1 MQKRNEHF
9 VIDNMQGYGYCIP
22 VTGARA
28 MTKFVAYLRTSTKD
42 QNLGIEAQRAKA
54 QAYAQAQGGEIVAE
68 YEEHESGK
76 VDTRPELARAIAHCE
91 AHGATLLIA
100 KLDRL
105 SRRVAFLFELKER
118 LEAKGLEAV
127 CVDMPEIM
135 KSTLMLGVM
144 ASLAQQERELISER
158 TKAALAAKKAQG
170 IKLGRPK
177 GADTSTATQ
186 ASVSKRMGEAQAWA
200 ESHGPA
206 ILRMAKS
213 MNTNQIAMT
222 LNEQGISTRR
232 GGKWTATSVK
242 RVLERCGA

>member
-1 MQKRNEHF
+1 
-9 VIDNMQGYGYCIP
+9 
-22 VTGARA
+22 
-28 MTKFVAYLRTSTKD
+28 MTKFVTYLRTSTKD

-54 QAYAQAQGGEIVAE
+54 QAYAQAQGGQIVAE
-68 YEEHESGK
+68 FEEHESGK
-76 VDTRPELARAIAHCE
+76 NDARPQLAQAITECE
-91 AHGATLLIA
+91 KHGAMLLIA

-105 SRRVAFLFELKER
+105 SRRVAFLFALKEQ

-135 KSTLMLGVM
+135 KSTLMLGIM

-158 TKAALAAKKAQG
+158 TKAALQAKKAQG

-186 ASVSKRMGEAQAWA
+186 ASVSKRMGDAQAWA
-200 ESHGPA
+200 EKHGPA
-206 ILRMAKS
+206 IMRMAKT
-213 MNTNQIAMT
+213 MNRNQIAMT
-222 LNEQGISTRR
+222 LNEQNIPTRR

-242 RVLERCGA
+242 RVLARCGA

>member
-1 MQKRNEHF
+1 
-9 VIDNMQGYGYCIP
+9 
-22 VTGARA
+22 
-28 MTKFVAYLRTSTKD
+28 MTQFVAYLRTSTKD
-42 QNLGIEAQRAKA
+42 QTLGIEAQRAKA
-54 QAYAQAQGGEIVAE
+54 RAYAQAQSGEIIAE
-68 YEEHESGK
+68 FSEHESGK
-76 VDTRPELARAIAHCE
+76 LDARPQLARAIAHCE
-91 AHGATLLIA
+91 KTGAILLIA

-105 SRRVAFLFELKER
+105 SRRVAFLFELKEQ

-170 IKLGRPK
+170 VKLGRPK
-177 GADTSTATQ
+177 GADMGKAVEAAT
-186 ASVSKRMGEAQAWA
+186 VKRMNEAQAWA
-200 ESHGPA
+200 EAHGPA
-206 ILRMAKS
+206 IMRMSKNG

-242 RVLERCGA
+242 RVLARCGA

>member
-1 MQKRNEHF
+1 MQ
-9 VIDNMQGYGYCIP
+9 
-22 VTGARA
+22 
-28 MTKFVAYLRTSTKD
+28 KFVAYLRTSTRD

-54 QAYAQAQGGEIVAE
+54 QAYAQAQGGQIVAE
-68 YEEHESGK
+68 FEEHESGK
-76 VDTRPELARAIAHCE
+76 NDARPELAKAIATCE
-91 AHGATLLIA
+91 AQGAILLIA

-118 LEAKGLEAV
+118 LAAKGLEAV

-158 TKAALAAKKAQG
+158 TKAALQAKKAQG

-177 GADTSTATQ
+177 GADMGKAVEAATAKRMTQ
-186 ASVSKRMGEAQAWA
+186 AQEWA
-200 ESHGPA
+200 EKHGPA
-206 ILRMAKS
+206 IMRMAKT

-222 LNEQGISTRR
+222 LNEQGLSTRR
-232 GGKWTATSVK
+232 GGKWTATAVK
-242 RVLERCGA
+242 RVLARCGA

>member
-1 MQKRNEHF
+1 MKGE
-9 VIDNMQGYGYCIP
+9 I
-22 VTGARA
+22 A
-28 MTKFVAYLRTSTKD
+28 MKYVSYLRTSTKD

-54 QAYAQAQGGEIVAE
+54 QAYAQVQGGQIIGE

-76 VDTRPELARAIAHCE
+76 NDNRPELAKAIAHCE
-91 AHGATLLIA
+91 KTGATLLIA

-105 SRRVAFLFELKER
+105 SRRVAFLFELKEK

-170 IKLGRPK
+170 VKLGRPK
-177 GADTSTATQ
+177 GADMSKAVDAATE
-186 ASVSKRMGEAQAWA
+186 KRMREAQEWA
-200 ESHGPA
+200 EKHLPA
-206 ILRMAKS
+206 IRRMVKNNNN
-213 MNTNQIAMT
+213 MNQIAMT
-222 LNEQGISTRR
+222 LNDQGIPTRR

-242 RVLERCGA
+242 RILARAEA

>member
-1 MQKRNEHF
+1 
-9 VIDNMQGYGYCIP
+9 
-22 VTGARA
+22 
-28 MTKFVAYLRTSTKD
+28 MTKFVAYLRTSTRD
-42 QNLGIEAQRAKA
+42 QNLGIEAQRTKA
-54 QAYAQAQGGEIVAE
+54 QAYAAAQGGQIVAE
-68 YEEHESGK
+68 FAEHESGK
-76 VDTRPELARAIAHCE
+76 VDARPQLAKAIAACE
-91 AHGATLLIA
+91 EAGAILLIA

-105 SRRVAFLFELKER
+105 SRRVAFLFELKEQ
-118 LEAKGLEAV
+118 LEAKGLEAI
-127 CVDMPEIM
+127 CIDMPEIM

-186 ASVSKRMGEAQAWA
+186 ASVKKRMSDAQSWA
-200 ESHGPA
+200 EKHGPA
-206 ILRMAKS
+206 IMRMAKT

-222 LNEQGISTRR
+222 LNEQGLSTRR

-242 RVLERCGA
+242 RVLARCGA

>member
-1 MQKRNEHF
+1 MQKF
-9 VIDNMQGYGYCIP
+9 VS
-22 VTGARA
+22 
-28 MTKFVAYLRTSTKD
+28 YLRTSTKD
-42 QNLGIEAQRAKA
+42 QLLGIEAQRAKA
-54 QAYAQAQGGEIVAE
+54 AAYAASVNGQIIAE

-76 VDTRPELARAIAHCE
+76 SDTRPQLARAITECE
-91 AHGATLLIA
+91 QTGAILLIA

-105 SRRVAFLFELKER
+105 SRRVAFLFELKEK
-118 LEAKGLEAV
+118 LDAKGLEAV

-170 IKLGRPK
+170 VRLGRPK
-177 GADTSTATQ
+177 GTNMNAAVK
-186 ASVSKRMGEAQAWA
+186 ASVSKRMADAEQWA
-200 ESHGPA
+200 ADHAAA
-206 ILRMAKS
+206 ITRMAKS
-213 MNTNQIAMT
+213 MSLNEIAKT

-242 RVLERCGA
+242 RVLTRCAA